1 MKLHNF
7 SKSIKANSIKIVTTL
22 LLMSNAITKNDL
34 LATENFN
41 PPETPK
47 IPVVDTLH
55 GFQIIDDYRWLE
67 DKKDPKVL
75 EWSKAQHNYTINYI
89 EKNFKKFPG
98 MKDEIRKIYDRD
110 IITAPSFKD
119 KREFFTKK
127 MRGEQQ
133 AKIYT
138 KNGKKEVLIFDPM
151 KIDPTGKSAITSF
164 ELTKKGDKAAVGL
177 QFQGN
182 EVNTF
187 YIIDTKTGKEIA
199 KPITGLSNFKWTQDE
214 KGAYIYERNREML
227 EKQIPT
233 ITYYHQIGSDRSS
246 DIKLL
251 QPDDPK
257 NFAEIWD
264 DDEAPYSFVSEA
276 DFWSNTLYIM
286 PLGYDLSKKQMIF
299 SSKEFRAAPDI
310 RKDKIYF
317 LTNHNAPNWK
327 VMVAD
332 TSKPDF
338 ANWKD
343 FYSEKETKLEGYV
356 FTSDYFIVYYRQ
368 DVLAKIDIYDLNGN
382 FVKNLELPTT
392 ADLTR
397 MSYHKLT
404 NTVFV
409 SFTAADV
416 PNKLY
421 KLNGKTLEWKFFWQD
436 NIGVDT
442 KDIVVKQEFFNSY
455 DGTRVPL
462 FIIHKKGIELDGNN
476 PTLMYGYGGF
486 NHVVKPSFVNHY
498 LSFLNRGGIY
508 VLACARGG
516 GEYGETWH
524 QGGML
529 KNKQNTMDDFAA
541 ACEYLISRGYTNS
554 ERLALRGGSNGGILI
569 GAMALQRPDLFKAAV
584 CAVPLL
590 DMLRYHKFLMGP
602 YWIPEYGTPDN
613 KEDFLT
619 ILKYSPYHNIRVGIR
634 TPSLLVKAGEND
646 ARVDPLHA
654 KKFAAA
660 LQNHRGQ
667 TEPIFL
673 HIDFE
678 SGHGSGQSIDQMI
691 DNLEFELRYI
701 MDRIGM

>member
-1 MKLHNF
+1 MKILNPKTIAITITLFSIMSNKNNLLFAENF
-7 SKSIKANSIKIVTTL
+7 S
-22 LLMSNAITKNDL
+22 
-34 LATENFN
+34 
-41 PPETPK
+41 PPKTPA

-55 GFQIIDDYRWLE
+55 GFQIIDNYRWLE
-67 DKKDPKVL
+67 DKNDPKVL
-75 EWSKAQHNYTINYI
+75 EWSKAQHNYTVEYI

-98 MKDEIRKIYDRD
+98 MKEEIRKIYDRD
-110 IITAPSFKD
+110 IVSAPFFRD
-119 KREFFTKK
+119 QREFFYKK
-127 MRGEQQ
+127 KRGEQQ
-133 AKIYT
+133 SKIYT
-138 KNGKKEVLIFDPM
+138 KIGKKEVMIFDPM
-151 KIDPTGKSAITSF
+151 KIDPTGKTAITAF
-164 ELTKKGDKAAVGL
+164 ELTKKGDKAAVGV

-187 YIIDTKTGKEIA
+187 YMIDTRNGKELA
-199 KPITGLSNFKWTQDE
+199 KPISGLSGFSWTQDE
-214 KGAYIYERNREML
+214 KGAYISERNREML

-233 ITYYHQIGSDRSS
+233 ITYFHKIGSNRNS
-246 DIKLL
+246 DVKLL

-257 NFAEIWD
+257 NFYSIWD
-264 DDEAPYSFVSEA
+264 EDEAPYSFISEA
-276 DFWSNTLYIM
+276 DFWSNTLFIM
-286 PLGYDLSKKQMIF
+286 PLTNNLTVADLSKRKQIF
-299 SSKEFRAAPDI
+299 SSKEFRATPRV

-317 LTNHNAPNWK
+317 FTNHNAPNWK

-332 TSKPDF
+332 TSKPEF
-338 ANWKD
+338 ENWKD
-343 FYSEKETKLEGYV
+343 FYSEKNTKLEGYV
-356 FTSDYFIVYYRQ
+356 FTNDYFIVWYRE
-368 DVLAKIDIYDLNGN
+368 DVLAKAAVYDLNGN
-382 FVKNLELPTT
+382 FIKNLELPTV
-392 ADLTR
+392 ADITG

-409 SFTAADV
+409 YFTAADIPTKV
-416 PNKLY
+416 Y
-421 KLNGKTLEWKFFWQD
+421 KLDGKTLEWQFFWQD
-436 NIGVDT
+436 NIDVDT
-442 KDIVVKQEFFNSY
+442 RDIVVKQEFFTSY

-462 FIIHKKGIELDGNN
+462 FIIHKAGIKLDGNN

-486 NHVVKPSFVNHY
+486 NHIVKPSFLNHY
-498 LSFLNRGGIY
+498 ISFLNRGGVY
-508 VLACARGG
+508 VLCCARGG

-541 ACEYLISRGYTNS
+541 ACEFLIEQKYTNP

-602 YWIPEYGTPDN
+602 YWIPEYGTPEI

-619 ILKYSPYHNIRVGIR
+619 ILKYSPYHNIRTGIR

-660 LQNHRGQ
+660 LQNHAGQ

-678 SGHGSGQSIDQMI
+678 SGHGSGQSIDQMVN
-691 DNLEFELRYI
+691 NLEFELRYI